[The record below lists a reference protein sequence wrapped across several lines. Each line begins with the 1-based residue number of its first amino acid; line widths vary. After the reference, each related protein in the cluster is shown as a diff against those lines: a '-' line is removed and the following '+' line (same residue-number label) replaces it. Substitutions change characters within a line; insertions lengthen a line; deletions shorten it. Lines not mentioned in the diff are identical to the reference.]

1 MTAKAACTGD
11 WIEVNLIG
19 GGSSRRGRILEV
31 LGKEGHEHYRVRWD
45 EEHESIHFPADG
57 THLLHEAPDGTLSR
71 ASKENPDDR

>member
-19 GGSSRRGRILEV
+19 GGSNRRGQILEI

-45 EEHESIHFPADG
+45 EEHESIFFPGSDA
-57 THLLHEAPDGTLSR
+57 TIQVEAS
-71 ASKENPDDR
+71 S

>member
-1 MTAKAACTGD
+1 MTAKTACPGD

-19 GGSSRRGRILEV
+19 GGSNRRGQILEV

-57 THLLHEAPDGTLSR
+57 TRLLHQAPTGCSAEHPRKTPDGR
-71 ASKENPDDR
+71 

>member
-1 MTAKAACTGD
+1 MTTKVACPGD

-19 GGSSRRGRILEV
+19 GGSNRRGQILEV

-57 THLLHEAPDGTLSR
+57 TRVLHEAPDGMLSG
-71 ASKENPDDR
+71 ASEETPDGR